1 MPHVSPS
8 ACMPSL
14 RRFET
19 DGRPSRLPLRV
30 LSLAVMLVCLP
41 LAARG
46 GEVKGVKVS
55 AAQCSIATDYD
66 VLVDTGGVW
75 LLRKDGVP
83 REVFLHDGTLSIDQ
97 QVRPVD
103 EADVQRLRELE
114 YGARRMM
121 PEAAG
126 LAREAVNIGFDV
138 FGNVVQV
145 LTGSARK
152 ARKVESYRK
161 DALATV
167 DGTLGRGRWEQ
178 DIYDEKFEAR
188 MEAAAEAMSGA
199 IARSVMWQ
207 VFTGQAEQMD
217 ARADRMEAELDRQ
230 VEARSKQIE
239 THAAAMCDEARH
251 LYAVQQSLDYRL
263 DDGRPLEL
271 LRVRSDADD
280 VQATAAAPSAPTA
293 PATDA
298 KPATAIAP
306 KPVPVPARRQR

>member
-1 MPHVSPS
+1 MPHVPPS
-8 ACMPSL
+8 ACTRMPSM
-14 RRFET
+14 RRFGT
-19 DGRPSRLPLRV
+19 GMWLPRFPLCA
-30 LSLAVMLVCLP
+30 LSLTVVLTCLP
-41 LAARG
+41 PCARAD
-46 GEVKGVKVS
+46 EVKGVKVS

-75 LLRKDGVP
+75 LLRKEGVP

-103 EADVQRLRELE
+103 EADAQRLRELE

-152 ARKVESYRK
+152 ARKIESYRK

-178 DIYDEKFEAR
+178 DSYDEKFEAR

-217 ARADRMEAELDRQ
+217 ARADRMDAELDRQ

-239 THAAAMCDEARH
+239 AHAAAMCDEARH
-251 LYAVQQSLDYRL
+251 LYAVQQALEYRL

-271 LRVRSDADD
+271 LRVRSDAED
-280 VQATAAAPSAPTA
+280 VQATVAAPSAPTA
-293 PATDA
+293 PAMDA
-298 KPATAIAP
+298 KPSTAIVP
-306 KPVPVPARRQR
+306 QPVPARRPR

>member
-1 MPHVSPS
+1 MPQVLQS
-8 ACMPSL
+8 AVMPSM
-14 RRFET
+14 RQDET
-19 DGRPSRLPLRV
+19 GGWRLHLPLHT
-30 LSLAVMLVCLP
+30 LALAVALACLP
-41 LAARG
+41 LAARA

-103 EADVQRLRELE
+103 EADAQRLRELE

-126 LAREAVNIGFDV
+126 LSREAVNIGFDV
-138 FGNVVQV
+138 FGNVVQA
-145 LTGSARK
+145 LTGSAGK
-152 ARKVESYRK
+152 ARKLESYRK

-188 MEAAAEAMSGA
+188 MEAAAEAMSNS
-199 IARSVMWQ
+199 IARSVLWQ
-207 VFTGQAEQMD
+207 VFTGQAGKMD
-217 ARADRMEAELDRQ
+217 ARAERMDAELDRL
-230 VEARSKQIE
+230 VEERSKLIE
-239 THAAAMCDEARH
+239 AHAAAMCEEARH
-251 LYAVQQSLDYRL
+251 LLAVQQALDYRL

-271 LRVRSDADD
+271 LRVRTDAEYA
-280 VQATAAAPSAPTA
+280 QAAAAAPSTPAA

-298 KPATAIAP
+298 KPSTAIVP
-306 KPVPVPARRQR
+306 KPVPANRHP